1 MSRKIIMYTCIVS
14 CVLYSR
20 NSVVFVTIH
29 LISRWYVITLMAII
43 GISCPTYLESRHFI
57 RCNMW
62 HFLIR
67 FQLNKRGT
75 WKMGRDERNLT
86 KDFIPFEALNI
97 GPVPDRIG
105 FLFKVFHLLTSKD
118 EMVKCGENT
127 SHGKA
132 GNIIEI
138 ISWMETYFL
147 NFSSPGD
154 YLLKLL
160 IKLDLVWRLWQKLPP
175 ASKLLLTA

>member
-1 MSRKIIMYTCIVS
+1 MEDGK
-14 CVLYSR
+14 
-20 NSVVFVTIH
+20 
-29 LISRWYVITLMAII
+29 RWEK
-43 GISCPTYLESRHFI
+43 SDK
-57 RCNMW
+57 
-62 HFLIR
+62 R
-67 FQLNKRGT
+67 FY
-75 WKMGRDERNLT
+75 
-86 KDFIPFEALNI
+86 PFEALNI

-118 EMVKCGENT
+118 EMGKCGENT

-132 GNIIEI
+132 GNIIQI
-138 ISWMETYFL
+138 TSWMETYFL

-175 ASKLLLTA
+175 ASKLLLTAKKRSFDQILKSKNHQNWTGKAANKQEKLKHLKTNFICLPFRDR